1 MLRALLLGLRVVV
14 VMEGEVVVVGMEEV
28 EEEEAVGV
36 DHLLFLRSSGRS
48 EEDCIL

>member
-1 MLRALLLGLRVVV
+1 M
-14 VMEGEVVVVGMEEV
+14 VVVGMEEV
-28 EEEEAVGV
+28 EEEAVGV